1 VIKML
6 KGKNIIITGCN
17 RGIGLA
23 IMKVCASFG
32 ANIFAHAR
40 KETSEFVSQM
50 NKIKSE
56 YNVDIYPVY
65 FDLANRE
72 EIRTGVKEIRSY
84 KKNIDCLVN
93 NAGITSS
100 KLFLMSTLE
109 DIEKEF
115 EVNFI
120 SLFIFS
126 QYISKLM
133 QRNGKGAIVNMSS
146 MSALGGDCGRSVYG
160 ATKAAVSSLT
170 KTMAAELGNY
180 GIRVNAVA
188 PGFIN
193 TDMMNLMTKD
203 VINDN
208 LKNSKLKRIGEPEE
222 VANVVAFL
230 CSDLSSYITGS
241 IIPVDGGI
249 R

>member
-1 VIKML
+1 MV
-6 KGKNIIITGCN
+6 
-17 RGIGLA
+17 
-23 IMKVCASFG
+23 
-32 ANIFAHAR
+32 
-40 KETSEFVSQM
+40 
-50 NKIKSE
+50 
-56 YNVDIYPVY
+56 
-65 FDLANRE
+65 
-72 EIRTGVKEIRSY
+72 
-84 KKNIDCLVN
+84 
-93 NAGITSS
+93 
-100 KLFLMSTLE
+100 
-109 DIEKEF
+109 
-115 EVNFI
+115 
-120 SLFIFS
+120 
-126 QYISKLM
+126 
-133 QRNGKGAIVNMSS
+133 KGAIVNMSS

>member
-1 VIKML
+1 
-6 KGKNIIITGCN
+6 
-17 RGIGLA
+17 
-23 IMKVCASFG
+23 
-32 ANIFAHAR
+32 
-40 KETSEFVSQM
+40 
-50 NKIKSE
+50 
-56 YNVDIYPVY
+56 
-65 FDLANRE
+65 
-72 EIRTGVKEIRSY
+72 
-84 KKNIDCLVN
+84 
-93 NAGITSS
+93 
-100 KLFLMSTLE
+100 
-109 DIEKEF
+109 
-115 EVNFI
+115 
-120 SLFIFS
+120 
-126 QYISKLM
+126 
-133 QRNGKGAIVNMSS
+133 
-146 MSALGGDCGRSVYG
+146 
-160 ATKAAVSSLT
+160 
-170 KTMAAELGNY
+170 MAAELGNY